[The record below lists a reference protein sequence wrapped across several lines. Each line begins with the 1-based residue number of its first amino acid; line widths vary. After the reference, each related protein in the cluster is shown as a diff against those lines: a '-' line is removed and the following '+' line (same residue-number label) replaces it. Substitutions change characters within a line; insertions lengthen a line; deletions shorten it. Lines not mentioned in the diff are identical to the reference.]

1 MALVR
6 KLQKGD
12 KAPDPN
18 IPKDYSQVEKALY
31 DNLYSMSSKEARRA
45 KPAYDQVAA
54 LVRSGA
60 MDKALKFNADRTYSI
75 DTNQLPE
82 ELKKFD

>member
-1 MALVR
+1 MALVK

-12 KAPDPN
+12 TAPTLN
-18 IPKDYSQVEKALY
+18 NTKDYSQIEKALY
-31 DNLYSMSSKEARRA
+31 DDLYSMSTKEARRA

-60 MDKALKFNADRTYSI
+60 MDKALKFNPDRTYTI
-75 DTNQLPE
+75 DLNQLPE
-82 ELKKFD
+82 NLKSYN